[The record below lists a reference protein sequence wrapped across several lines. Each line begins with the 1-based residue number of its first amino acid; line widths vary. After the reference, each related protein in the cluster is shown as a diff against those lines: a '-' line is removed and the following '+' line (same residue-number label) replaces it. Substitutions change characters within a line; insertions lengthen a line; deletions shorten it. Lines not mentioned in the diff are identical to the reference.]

1 MKIANGVRS
10 MINQDGGILLDID
23 HGLMFSLN
31 IVGSKIIEKLQ
42 QGLEPRQ
49 IIEEISTEFDIS
61 QAVAQKDVEEFLG
74 CLQKQALLQSSNGDK
89 EI

>member
-42 QGLEPRQ
+42 QGLEPSQ

-61 QAVAQKDVEEFLG
+61 RAVAQKDVEEFLE
-74 CLQKQALLQSSNGDK
+74 CLQKQALLRSSNGDK